1 VLGLAPSVVAAA
13 DGGPLLRV
21 VLLALVAGGVVLAG
35 VRARLAAP
43 VAVGSGVLAAHA
55 VVQLGPWLVEL
66 GTSVPRW
73 TVLAVVGGLLLLE
86 GATYER
92 QVSRLRAAAVRLASL
107 R

>member
-1 VLGLAPSVVAAA
+1 V
-13 DGGPLLRV
+13 RV
-21 VLLALVAGGVVLAG
+21 VVLALVAGGIVIAG
-35 VRARLAAP
+35 VRTRLAAP
-43 VAVGSGVLAAHA
+43 VAVGAGALAAHA

-73 TVLAVVGGLLLLE
+73 TVLAAVGALLLLE

-92 QVSRLRAAAVRLASL
+92 QVIRLRAAAVRLASL

>member
-1 VLGLAPSVVAAA
+1 
-13 DGGPLLRV
+13 
-21 VLLALVAGGVVLAG
+21 
-35 VRARLAAP
+35 
-43 VAVGSGVLAAHA
+43 VGSGVLAAHA

>member
-1 VLGLAPSVVAAA
+1 VRVVVLTLVAA
-13 DGGPLLRV
+13 
-21 VLLALVAGGVVLAG
+21 GVVLAG
-35 VRARLAAP
+35 VRVRLAAP
-43 VAVGSGVLAAHA
+43 VVVGSVVLAAHTLA
-55 VVQLGPWLVEL
+55 QLGPALVEL

-73 TVLAVVGGLLLLE
+73 TVLAAVGALLLLE